1 MSKKLKDKFLIK
13 AYYNLLLIKEVKEN
27 TFQDFMSPKHNLTE
41 YAELAEQDLK
51 ELEECIAI
59 FKELVD
65 DAADEAYF
73 SNASPSLI
81 SLLEEDPYYKIVR
94 GVYKSEEDLSQIKAS
109 KKIDKKL
116 MN

>member
-27 TFQDFMSPKHNLTE
+27 TFRDFSNSLYQVDD

-51 ELEECIAI
+51 ELDECIRVFRDI
-59 FKELVD
+59 VD
-65 DAADEAYF
+65 DAADVAYF
-73 SNASPSLI
+73 NNE
-81 SLLEEDPYYKIVR
+81 SLLHLLKEDPYYKIVQM
-94 GVYKSEEDLSQIKAS
+94 VYKSEEKLKTKPS